1 MLVWR
6 QEVAKRI
13 AHVSVEAKLKDFDE
27 EAYVES
33 FRPHLMDV
41 VHTWCKGA
49 TFGQICQM
57 TDVFEGITG
66 FSHWAVYTVEG
77 FGWSYCREVQ
87 VLAEGNIS
95 GFVQILE
102 SRGI

>member
-1 MLVWR
+1 M
-6 QEVAKRI
+6 
-13 AHVSVEAKLKDFDE
+13 SVEAKLKDFNE

-66 FSHWAVYTVEG
+66 LL
-77 FGWSYCREVQ
+77 
-87 VLAEGNIS
+87 VLSSTHS
-95 GFVQILE
+95 GGLWLE
-102 SRGI
+102 LLP